1 MEKVTQ
7 HLQADDESG
16 NEKIN
21 CIHSKNSKEAQI
33 FMIFFFFFFLVLTLN
48 SIS

>member
-7 HLQADDESG
+7 HLQADDESE
-16 NEKIN
+16 NEKIY
-21 CIHSKNSKEAQI
+21 CIHSENSKEAQI
-33 FMIFFFFFFLVLTLN
+33 FMIIIFFLVLTLN

>member
-7 HLQADDESG
+7 HLQADDESE
-16 NEKIN
+16 NEKIY
-21 CIHSKNSKEAQI
+21 CIHSENSKEAQI
-33 FMIFFFFFFLVLTLN
+33 FMIIIIFFLVLTLN